1 MGLEFR
7 LDDALAPSRSS
18 SSQNLQPTF
27 SSCAAAAG
35 KVASALSHRAHGFR
49 CGARAFASQG
59 LVSGSRVSNSRSVRA
74 GSWAPT
80 EGGKRGVRT
89 VGRDGE
95 RGRRGDL
102 STGAGGGCTSR
113 MCEAAC
119 PAQHWIL
126 LWSAAGGREREKIT
140 EYMLWLDATW
150 GRRQE
155 ETLTQLRT
163 TSMGSIIHTASL
175 CHCLP
180 PLSMS

>member
-1 MGLEFR
+1 MVGACNLEP
-7 LDDALAPSRSS
+7 LAGAWNSDLMTPPPPLPLSS
-18 SSQNLQPTF
+18 PRNLQPTF

-126 LWSAAGGREREKIT
+126 LWSAAGGRERKSQST
-140 EYMLWLDATW
+140 CFGWMLLGGG
-150 GRRQE
+150 GRR
-155 ETLTQLRT
+155 
-163 TSMGSIIHTASL
+163 GH
-175 CHCLP
+175 
-180 PLSMS
+180 

>member
-1 MGLEFR
+1 MELEFR
-7 LDDALAPSRSS
+7 LDDALAPSRSQVHLS
-18 SSQNLQPTF
+18 EPSANFLQLRGRRRQGRRRTF
-27 SSCAAAAG
+27 P
-35 KVASALSHRAHGFR
+35 GFGFQ

-59 LVSGSRVSNSRSVRA
+59 LVSGSRVSNSRSVGA

-126 LWSAAGGREREKIT
+126 LWSAAGGRERKSQST
-140 EYMLWLDATW
+140 CFGWMLLGEG
-150 GRRQE
+150 GRR
-155 ETLTQLRT
+155 R
-163 TSMGSIIHTASL
+163 H
-175 CHCLP
+175 
-180 PLSMS
+180 

>member
-126 LWSAAGGREREKIT
+126 LWSAAGGRERKSQST
-140 EYMLWLDATW
+140 CFGWMLLG

-155 ETLTQLRT
+155 GTLTQLRT